1 MPPQQDTPGYNNYW
15 LFGSIHSGVF
25 YMVFCDGSVQS
36 INYAIDPE
44 LHRRLANRQDTLVVD
59 TSSL

>member
-25 YMVFCDGSVQS
+25 YIVFCDGSVHSLSENIS
-36 INYAIDPE
+36 INTLA
-44 LHRRLANRQDTLVVD
+44 RLMTYRGRAAVTDA
-59 TSSL
+59 SF